1 MVYGRSIAIGVL
13 FLAIVCALSALIFY
27 FSLGPCPSG
36 TFACDNG
43 TLCVPQR
50 QICDKYPNCIDGSD
64 EHPVECGMVY
74 GSKQMT
80 GKIIERQRQK
90 LQQNVGSL
98 DVGENVTTTTPSSSM
113 DIELIHK
120 DLNFTKTQETDNK
133 YQHELQQKQQQR
145 QQLAK
150 YNKAQQRLNI
160 TTICEISTY
169 PKKCICSKTKLYC
182 NVKASLT
189 RIPQISEEV
198 ETLIIV
204 HNNITLHRGAFA
216 SNTNLQIL
224 KLKYNNIQLIPVGV
238 FENLTNLERLD
249 IRYNSISSIADG
261 AFYGLTSVLWLFLSS
276 NRLRKLPSRELS
288 TNLQTLEW
296 LALSDNLLT
305 LDGEIFP
312 RMPLLYEFL
321 LDFNK
326 IAYIGERT
334 FTQLD
339 NLHLL
344 DLNGN
349 VIEHIHPKAFWGL
362 KNIRDI
368 RLIGNP
374 IKYLS
379 AETFV
384 QNNYL
389 DALSLAYTP
398 LKVDESFLQTLNVS
412 YLNLNGIKFEM
423 IEFESI
429 QNMLNLKYIVY
440 DRFYFCSM
448 TPNVKRCKPNT
459 DGVSS
464 FKDLLSKPVL
474 RYSAW
479 IMAIITITGNIM
491 VLWGRFIYRDENKAV
506 TMVIRNLALADILM
520 GFYLLIIGMQDHRYR
535 NIYHRVALDWIT
547 SWHCAAVGV
556 LAVSSSE
563 VSMLILAF
571 MSLERFLLIAD
582 PFRGHHH
589 ISVKNIFF
597 ALLSIW
603 VMGVGI
609 AVAPVI
615 LWQSSTKFYGTY
627 SGTCFPLHIQEPYPL
642 GWQYSAF
649 MFLGVNLFLLVM
661 IALLYTALLFSI
673 WRTRKATP
681 LSLLD
686 CEFAVRFFFIVL
698 TDALCWAPII
708 VVKIWVF
715 FNYNISDDIY
725 AWLVVFILPLN
736 SAVNPLLY
744 TFTTPKYRNQVLMRG
759 WKKITARRR
768 HNQDPSNGLATTI
781 ATGTGSSQ
789 QQEDSSGKAIPLV
802 FSK

>member
-13 FLAIVCALSALIFY
+13 FLAIVSALSALIFY
-27 FSLGPCPSG
+27 LSLGPCPSG

-50 QICDKYPNCIDGSD
+50 QICDHRPDCIDGSD
-64 EHPVECGMVY
+64 EHPVECGMLY

-80 GKIIERQRQK
+80 GKIVLNAIEKRRQK
-90 LQQNVGSL
+90 LQKHQQQQQQHSVSLNVG
-98 DVGENVTTTTPSSSM
+98 DNVTMAATTTTATTKNQSS
-113 DIELIHK
+113 
-120 DLNFTKTQETDNK
+120 DLLVT
-133 YQHELQQKQQQR
+133 
-145 QQLAK
+145 
-150 YNKAQQRLNI
+150 
-160 TTICEISTY
+160 ISTY
-169 PKKCICSKTKLYC
+169 PKKCICRLLTVLYC
-182 NVKASLT
+182 SANASLT
-189 RIPQISEEV
+189 RIPNISDEV
-198 ETLIIV
+198 TTLIIV
-204 HNNITLHRGAFA
+204 NNNITLHTSAFVA
-216 SNTNLQIL
+216 NTNLQTL
-224 KLKYNNIQLIPVGV
+224 KLKYNNIQTLPVGT

-249 IRYNSISSIADG
+249 IRYNRISSIPEG
-261 AFYGLTSVLWLFLSS
+261 VFRGLTSLQWLFLSS
-276 NRLRKLPSRELS
+276 NQLKILPIRELS
-288 TNLQTLEW
+288 TDLPSLEW
-296 LALSDNLLT
+296 LALSDNQLT
-305 LDGEIFP
+305 LEGEEFP
-312 RMPLLYEFL
+312 RMPVLYELF
-321 LDFNK
+321 LDFNR
-326 IAYIGERT
+326 IAYIGEGT

-349 VIEHIHPKAFWGL
+349 IITHIHPKAFWGL
-362 KNIRDI
+362 RNIRDI

-374 IKYLS
+374 LLYLS
-379 AETFV
+379 PETFL

-389 DALSLAYTP
+389 DALSLAFTP
-398 LKVDESFLQTLNVS
+398 LKVDDSFLQTLNVS

-423 IEFESI
+423 IEFEAI
-429 QNMLNLKYIVY
+429 QNMLNLKYIIY

-448 TPNVKRCKPNT
+448 TPNVKHCKPNT

-479 IMAIITITGNIM
+479 IMAVITITGNIM

-520 GFYLLIIGMQDHRYR
+520 GFYLLIIGMQDQRYR
-535 NIYHRVALDWIT
+535 DVYYSVALDWIT
-547 SWHCAAVGV
+547 SWHCAAVGA

-615 LWQSSTKFYGTY
+615 LWHSSTKFYGTY

-649 MFLGVNLFLLVM
+649 MFLGVNLFLLIM
-661 IALLYTALLFSI
+661 IAFLYTALLVSI

-708 VVKIWVF
+708 MVKIWVF

-759 WKKITARRR
+759 WKKITARKR
-768 HNQDPSNGLATTI
+768 HHQDPSNGITI

-789 QQEDSSGKAIPLV
+789 QQEESSGKAMPLV
-802 FSK
+802 CSKGGT

>member
-1 MVYGRSIAIGVL
+1 MVYGRSIAIGVF
-13 FLAIVCALSALIFY
+13 FLAIVCALSAIIFY
-27 FSLGPCPSG
+27 LSLGPCPTG

-50 QICDKYPNCIDGSD
+50 QICDHRRDCLDGSD
-64 EHPVECGMVY
+64 EHPVECGMLY

-80 GKIIERQRQK
+80 DKIVRNAIERRRQK
-90 LQQNVGSL
+90 
-98 DVGENVTTTTPSSSM
+98 
-113 DIELIHK
+113 
-120 DLNFTKTQETDNK
+120 
-133 YQHELQQKQQQR
+133 QQKQSAFDDEMGQANATVVTRADMEPSITQEDFNFNQTKTNLADEQHHGQQHE
-145 QQLAK
+145 QQHQKHMVK
-150 YNKAQQRLNI
+150 YNNNSRRRNI
-160 TTICEISTY
+160 TALCEISTY
-169 PKKCICSKTKLYC
+169 PTKCICRLLTVLYC
-182 NVKASLT
+182 SSNATLT
-189 RIPQISEEV
+189 RIPKISDEV
-198 ETLIIV
+198 TTLFIV
-204 HNNITLHRGAFA
+204 NNNITLHENAFA
-216 SNTNLQIL
+216 SNTNLQTL
-224 KLKYNNIQLIPVGV
+224 KLKYNNIHSMPVDA
-238 FENLTNLERLD
+238 FQNLSKLERLD
-249 IRYNSISSIADG
+249 IRYNTISTVPAG
-261 AFYGLTSVLWLFLSS
+261 VFRGLNAVQWLFLSS
-276 NRLRKLPSRELS
+276 NQLRTLPFKELSIDLPS
-288 TNLQTLEW
+288 LEW
-296 LALSDNLLT
+296 LVLSDNLLT
-305 LDGEIFP
+305 LEGEIFP
-312 RMPLLYEFL
+312 PMKKLFELY
-321 LDFNK
+321 LDFNR

-334 FTQLD
+334 FTHLD

-349 VIEHIHPKAFWGL
+349 VIAHIHPKAFWGL
-362 KNIRDI
+362 TNIRDI

-374 IKYLS
+374 LLYLS

-384 QNNYL
+384 QNYYL
-389 DALSLAYTP
+389 EALSLAYTP
-398 LKVDESFLQTLNVS
+398 LKVDHSFLQFLNVS
-412 YLNLNGIKFEM
+412 YLNLNGIKFES
-423 IEFESI
+423 IEFEAI
-429 QNMLNLKYIVY
+429 QSMPNLKYIVY

-448 TPNVKRCKPNT
+448 TPNVRRCKPNT

-479 IMAIITITGNIM
+479 IMAVITITGNIM

-535 NIYHRVALDWIT
+535 NVYHRVALDWIT
-547 SWHCAAVGV
+547 SWHCAAVGA

-589 ISVKNIFF
+589 ISVRNIFF
-597 ALLSIW
+597 ALLTIW

-615 LWQSSTKFYGTY
+615 LWHSSTKFYGTY

-649 MFLGVNLFLLVM
+649 MFLGVNLFLLIM
-661 IALLYTALLFSI
+661 IAFLYTALLVSI

-759 WKKITARRR
+759 WKKITSRRR
-768 HNQDPSNGLATTI
+768 HHQEPSNGMATTI
-781 ATGTGSSQ
+781 ATGT
-789 QQEDSSGKAIPLV
+789 ESSGKAIPLV

>member
-1 MVYGRSIAIGVL
+1 MVYGRSIAIGVV

-27 FSLGPCPSG
+27 LSLGPCPSG

-43 TLCVPQR
+43 RFCVPQR
-50 QICDKYPNCIDGSD
+50 QICDHRRDCIDGSD
-64 EHPVECGMVY
+64 EHPVECGILY
-74 GSKQMT
+74 GSIQMT
-80 GKIIERQRQK
+80 DKIIQKAIEKHRQK
-90 LQQNVGSL
+90 LQQQQQTIVGN
-98 DVGENVTTTTPSSSM
+98 NVTVATTSSSSST
-113 DIELIHK
+113 DTETIHK
-120 DLNFTKTQETDNK
+120 DLNVTKAAERDNK
-133 YQHELQQKQQQR
+133 QLEQQQM
-145 QQLAK
+145 AK
-150 YNKAQQRLNI
+150 YNN
-160 TTICEISTY
+160 CEISTY
-169 PKKCICSKTKLYC
+169 PKKCICRKTALYC
-182 NVKASLT
+182 SSKASLT
-189 RIPQISEEV
+189 SIPEISEEV
-198 ETLIIV
+198 TTLIIV
-204 HNNITLHRGAFA
+204 NNNLTLQRSAFA
-216 SNTNLQIL
+216 SNTNLEIL
-224 KLKYNNIQLIPVGV
+224 TLKYNNIQILPVRT
-238 FENLTNLERLD
+238 FENLTQLKKLN
-249 IRYNSISSIADG
+249 IRYNSLSTITED
-261 AFYGLTSVLWLFLSS
+261 AFHGLDKLQWLFLSS
-276 NRLRKLPSRELS
+276 NRLRTLPIHDLS
-288 TNLQTLEW
+288 TNLPALEW

-312 RMPLLYEFL
+312 TMPVLYE
-321 LDFNK
+321 
-326 IAYIGERT
+326 
-334 FTQLD
+334 
-339 NLHLL
+339 L
-344 DLNGN
+344 DLNEN
-349 VIEHIHPKAFWGL
+349 LITHIHPKAFWGL
-362 KNIRDI
+362 RNIRDI

-374 IKYLS
+374 LLHLS
-379 AETFV
+379 PETFV

-398 LKVDESFLQTLNVS
+398 LKIDETILHALNLS
-412 YLNLNGIKFEM
+412 YLNLNGIKFER
-423 IEFESI
+423 IDFETI
-429 QNMLNLKYIVY
+429 QNMLNLKYIIY
-440 DRFYFCSM
+440 DRFYYCSM
-448 TPNVKRCKPNT
+448 TPNIRQCKANI

-479 IMAIITITGNIM
+479 IMAVITITGNIM

-535 NIYHRVALDWIT
+535 NVYHRVALDWIS
-547 SWHCAAVGV
+547 SWHCAAVGA

-609 AVAPVI
+609 AVAPLI
-615 LWQSSTKFYGTY
+615 LWHSSTKFYGTY

-649 MFLGVNLFLLVM
+649 MFLGVNLFLLIM
-661 IALLYTALLFSI
+661 IGFLYTALLVSI

-708 VVKIWVF
+708 IAKIWVF

-768 HNQDPSNGLATTI
+768 HHQDPSNGLATTI

-789 QQEDSSGKAIPLV
+789 QQEESSGKAIPLAY
-802 FSK
+802 SK